1 METTTVTTKA
11 TTTTTITTTT
21 TTKMTDAT
29 TDIVTATTT
38 EPPVISGDIN
48 ADSKTNLADLVLLQ
62 KWLLRVPKTKLA
74 NWQAGDF
81 DKNQSLNGIDLIFLR
96 RKLMEMR

>member
-1 METTTVTTKA
+1 MTTM
-11 TTTTTITTTT
+11 TTTT

-29 TDIVTATTT
+29 TDVITTTMT

-48 ADSKTNLADLVLLQ
+48 ADGKTNLADLVLLQ
-62 KWLLRVPKTKLA
+62 KWLLRVPETKLA

-81 DKNQSLNGIDLIFLR
+81 DKNQNLNGIDLIFLR